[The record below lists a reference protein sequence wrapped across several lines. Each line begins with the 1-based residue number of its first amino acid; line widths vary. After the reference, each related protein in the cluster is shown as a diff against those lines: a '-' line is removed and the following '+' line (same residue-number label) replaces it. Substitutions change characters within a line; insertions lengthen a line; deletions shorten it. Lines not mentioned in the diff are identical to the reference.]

1 MSDEPYRTSDRRVI
15 PALLLGLVAL
25 FGAVYVAGY
34 LFTSDRIPRGTTV
47 SGIDIGGLTPVAAE
61 TRLRTGLA
69 QRAGDPVRVVA
80 NGEPASIDPADG
92 RSRGR
97 RTRHASRSSGGGR
110 SWDPGRMWDY
120 FAGGSDEDAVLRVDR
135 DALDRAVAAVA
146 DEVDV
151 PAVEGSVTFAGGEAD
166 ARYPE
171 KGTVVD
177 RAAAADAVAA
187 AFLGGGD
194 PVELPTVEADPQV
207 GKDAVSRAME
217 GFANP
222 AMSAAVV
229 VALAGEGVQLQ
240 PEDFAPALSM
250 NPVDGEL
257 QPELDGAVLVAA
269 LTPRMRTIARSPE
282 GRVVPDRPRRP
293 AGGARPGRRDVRPR
307 RRDGTVPRRAHPHR
321 RRPAARRRERR
332 GPAGLH
338 HRGGGRA
345 RRDRAR
351 SPRSPRTSPTRR
363 TATRTSAAPRSWST
377 GPLLKPGETFSLND
391 TVGERTAANGFT
403 KGFIISDGV
412 FKEDFGGG
420 VSQVATTTFNA
431 AFFAGL
437 EDVEHKP
444 HSFYIDR
451 YPVGREAT
459 VAWGAVDL
467 RFKNTTPYGVYI
479 RASVDP
485 SSPVEAGRDARVDV
499 LHEVLGHQGR
509 AVRAL
514 QRDRPRDPA
523 AERPRVRAEHR
534 VRRLRHRRLP
544 AVLQGRLLEARPAGD
559 HAHPLHPVRLRH
571 LLLTRDVG

>member
-47 SGIDIGGLTPVAAE
+47 SGIHIGGLTPVAAE

-80 NGEPASIDPADG
+80 NGEPASIDPAEAGLAVDVPATVA
-92 RSRGR
+92 R
-97 RTRHASRSSGGGR
+97 SGGGR

-166 ARYPE
+166 AKYPE

-177 RAAAADAVAA
+177 RAAAADAVTA

-240 PEDFAPALSM
+240 PEDFSPALSM
-250 NPVDGEL
+250 HPVDGEL
-257 QPELDGAVLVAA
+257 EPVLDGAVLVDA
-269 LTPRMRTIARSPE
+269 LTPGCARSP
-282 GRVVPDRPRRP
+282 
-293 AGGARPGRRDVRPR
+293 ARPG
-307 RRDGTVPRRAHPHR
+307 
-321 RRPAARRRERR
+321 
-332 GPAGLH
+332 
-338 HRGGGRA
+338 
-345 RRDRAR
+345 
-351 SPRSPRTSPTRR
+351 TRR
-363 TATRTSAAPRSWST
+363 SGSSAASRRWCP
-377 GPLLKPGETFSLND
+377 PGS
-391 TVGERTAANGFT
+391 A
-403 KGFIISDGV
+403 
-412 FKEDFGGG
+412 
-420 VSQVATTTFNA
+420 
-431 AFFAGL
+431 
-437 EDVEHKP
+437 
-444 HSFYIDR
+444 
-451 YPVGREAT
+451 
-459 VAWGAVDL
+459 
-467 RFKNTTPYGVYI
+467 
-479 RASVDP
+479 
-485 SSPVEAGRDARVDV
+485 
-499 LHEVLGHQGR
+499 
-509 AVRAL
+509 
-514 QRDRPRDPA
+514 
-523 AERPRVRAEHR
+523 
-534 VRRLRHRRLP
+534 
-544 AVLQGRLLEARPAGD
+544 
-559 HAHPLHPVRLRH
+559 
-571 LLLTRDVG
+571 

>member
-1 MSDEPYRTSDRRVI
+1 VSDEPYRTSDRRVI
-15 PALLLGLVAL
+15 PALILGLVAL

-34 LFTSDRIPRGTTV
+34 FFTSDRIPRGTTV
-47 SGIDIGGLTPVAAE
+47 SGIDIGGLMPVAAE
-61 TRLRTGLA
+61 TRLRSGLA

-80 NGEPASIDPADG
+80 NGEPASIDPASAGLAVDVP
-92 RSRGR
+92 
-97 RTRHASRSSGGGR
+97 ASVAQSGGGR
-110 SWDPGRMWDY
+110 SWEPGRMWDY
-120 FAGGSDEDAVLRVDR
+120 FAGGSDEDAVLRGDR
-135 DALDRAVAAVA
+135 DALDRAVAEVA

-166 ARYPE
+166 AKYPE

-177 RAAAADAVAA
+177 RAAAADVVAD
-187 AFLGGGD
+187 AFLDGGD
-194 PVELPTVEADPQV
+194 PVELPTVEAEPQV
-207 GKDAVSRAME
+207 SKDAVSRAME
-217 GFANP
+217 DFANP
-222 AMSAAVV
+222 AMSASVV

-250 NPVDGEL
+250 KPVDGEL

-269 LTPRMRTIARSPE
+269 LTPRMRTIARSPKDASFTIVR
-282 GRVVPDRPRRP
+282 GVPRVVPARVGVTFDPADVTGRFLDVLTRTGADRRL
-293 AGGARPGRRDVRPR
+293 DV
-307 RRDGTVPRRAHPHR
+307 TSVRAQPDFTTE
-321 RRPAARRRERR
+321 AANALGVKERVSSFTTNFPYASYR
-332 GPAGLH
+332 NQNL
-338 HRGGGRA
+338 GRA
-345 RRDRAR
+345 AQLVDG
-351 SPRSPRTSPTRR
+351 S
-363 TATRTSAAPRSWST
+363 
-377 GPLLKPGETFSLND
+377 LLKPGETFSLND
-391 TVGERTAANGFT
+391 TVGERTASNGFT

-485 SSPVEAGRDARVDV
+485 SSPSSQGAMHVSMYSTKYWDIKAEQSARYNETSPETRQLSGPECVPNTGYGGFDVDV
-499 LHEVLGHQGR
+499 YRLFYKAGSSKL
-509 AVRAL
+509 
-514 QRDRPRDPA
+514 DRR
-523 AERPRVRAEHR
+523 ETMH
-534 VRRLRHRRLP
+534 
-544 AVLQGRLLEARPAGD
+544 
-559 HAHPLHPVRLRH
+559 
-571 LLLTRDVG
+571 TRYTPSDSVVCS